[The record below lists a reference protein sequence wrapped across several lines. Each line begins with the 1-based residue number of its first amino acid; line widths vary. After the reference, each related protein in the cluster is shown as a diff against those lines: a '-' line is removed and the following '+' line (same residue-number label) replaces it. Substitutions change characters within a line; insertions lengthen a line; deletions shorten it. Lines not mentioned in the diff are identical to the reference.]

1 MTCHSGPFLISSH
14 RIVSMCNSWKLLIA
28 SHCHHGLCH
37 LISSHLLSCLLSVFH
52 SSHIIISSPS
62 HLSFSQPFSADH
74 NCFHLFSCHLSFS
87 HLFSAHLNSSLSA
100 LLRSFS
106 FSQLMSAHLISSLL
120 FSHLQCTGLNY
131 THVLII
137 RENCG

>member
-1 MTCHSGPFLISSH
+1 MTSSARQTGGGNFKIEALMAYRAEEKMCLPVLRSNNLLTCHSGPFLISSH

-37 LISSHLLSCLLSVFH
+37 LISSHLVSCLLSVFH

-87 HLFSAHLNSSLSA
+87 HLFSSEL
-100 LLRSFS
+100 FS
-106 FSQLMSAHLISSLL
+106 FSSSKIL
-120 FSHLQCTGLNY
+120 
-131 THVLII
+131 
-137 RENCG
+137 